1 MLSQGH
7 LGVVM
12 TLGMSSFEWKILE
25 KCGSV
30 RDNFWSRGLHME
42 VLMDVYACNIM
53 LDFVGL
59 REDETMYMGFL
70 YTMLVGTN
78 FGLDKEISIM

>member
-1 MLSQGH
+1 
-7 LGVVM
+7 
-12 TLGMSSFEWKILE
+12 
-25 KCGSV
+25 
-30 RDNFWSRGLHME
+30 ME